1 MTEFK
6 SNITLI
12 SKRAESIF
20 TFLDDFKN
28 FERLLPE
35 QVTNWQATRDICSF
49 TIKGMANLKL
59 IKGPKTEFNYL
70 SYASEGNT
78 PFELSLH
85 FYLTENDGDITETQ
99 VIFKA
104 DLNPMIRMMASRP
117 LQNLVNIIA
126 EKLKEELDKPA

>member
-6 SNITLI
+6 SNITPI
-12 SKRAESIF
+12 TNQAESIF

-28 FERLLPE
+28 FECLLPD
-35 QVTNWQATRDICSF
+35 QVTNWQATKDVCSF
-49 TIKGMANLKL
+49 TIKGMASLTL
-59 IKGPKTEFNYL
+59 IKGPKTAFNYL

-85 FYLTENDGDITETQ
+85 FHLTHNDGVITETQ

-104 DLNPMIRMMASRP
+104 DLNPMIKMMASRP

-126 EKLKEELDKPA
+126 EKLKEKMGKPA